1 MPAAPLAVILTGPA
15 TPCRVGEPVA
25 ISVEVRN
32 VSDRPLRMVGVLD
45 GSEAGF
51 RFPRY
56 RPEITGP
63 SAGAETDSV
72 FWCGTVA
79 PLHLRDVRLL
89 MPGEGFDPRMAADG
103 SAFFPLAAFLG
114 FRPTAPGGYRFRLIV
129 DTSAPA
135 ADEWLGMPSILNEEE
150 IRRLLDEVPRGE
162 YVSNTLDIEVLP

>member
-32 VSDRPLRMVGVLD
+32 VSGRPLRMVGVLD

-63 SAGAETDSV
+63 AAGAEADSV

-79 PLHLRDVRLL
+79 QLHLRDMRLL
-89 MPGEGFDPRMAADG
+89 MPGEGFDPRVPVDGAA
-103 SAFFPLAAFLG
+103 FLPLAAFLN
-114 FRPTAPGGYRFRLIV
+114 FRPATPGSCRFRLTV
-129 DTSAPA
+129 DTRGTEEEWFGRRDVP
-135 ADEWLGMPSILNEEE
+135 DEDE
-150 IRRLLDEVPRGE
+150 IRRFLGEVPRGE
-162 YVSNTLDIEVLP
+162 YVSNTLEIEVLP